1 MKMYYDKDVDVK
13 ALANKIVAVIGYG
26 SQGMGQSQNMS
37 DSGLKVIVGLREGGA
52 SWQKAK
58 DDGMNVKTIEDA
70 AKEADVIHILLPD
83 EIQADVYEKSIAPYV
98 KPGNTI
104 SFSHGY
110 NIHFKYIKVPENVN
124 ITMIAP
130 KGPGS
135 MVRRTYLEGFGIP
148 GLVAVEQDAT
158 GDALDVALAM
168 GKACGLSKAGI
179 LETTFREETETDLF
193 GEQAILCGG
202 VTELINA
209 GFTTLV
215 EAGYQPEIAYF
226 ETCHELKLIVD
237 LIYEKG
243 FAGMW
248 NDVSNTAEFGGLS
261 RRDRIINDDAK
272 KEMKKILSEI
282 QKGKFTKEWALE
294 STAKMPMLNR
304 MRELESEEKI
314 EKVGSKLR
322 KACGLEKKAKEKEE
336 KVVVVNFDKNKKK

>member
-1 MKMYYDKDVDVK
+1 MKMYYDKDIDIKV
-13 ALANKIVAVIGYG
+13 LAKKTVAVIGYG
-26 SQGMGQSQNMS
+26 CQGMGQSRNMA
-37 DSGLKVIVGLREGGA
+37 DSGIKVVIGLREGGI
-52 SWQKAK
+52 SWKQAK
-58 DDGMNVKTIEDA
+58 DDGMNVKTIE
-70 AKEADVIHILLPD
+70 EAVKVADIIHILLPD
-83 EIQADVYEKSIAPYV
+83 EIQSDVYEKSIAPYLEA
-98 KPGNTI
+98 GNTL

-124 ITMIAP
+124 ITMVAP

-135 MVRRTYLEGFGIP
+135 MVRRTYLDGFGIP
-148 GLVAVEQDAT
+148 GLIAVEQNAT
-158 GDALDVALAM
+158 GEAKEIALAM
-168 GKACGLSKAGI
+168 GKACGLARAGI

-202 VTELINA
+202 VTELINS

-261 RRDRIINDDAK
+261 RRDRIINDESR
-272 KEMKKILSEI
+272 KEMKKILKEI
-282 QKGKFTKEWALE
+282 QKGKFTKEWTME
-294 STAKMPMLNR
+294 SIAKMPMLNR
-304 MRELESEEKI
+304 MRALESEKKI

-322 KACGLEKKAKEKEE
+322 KSMWPKE
-336 KVVVVNFDKNKKK
+336 D